1 MKKCNKCF
9 LLKNLEEFYIG
20 KKVCRE
26 CSRFFRNLKYQRQKK
41 KPKYIQLDL
50 NDILK

>member
-1 MKKCNKCF
+1 MFFIKKFRRF
-9 LLKNLEEFYIG
+9 LHR

-26 CSRFFRNLKYQRQKK
+26 CSRLNRKLKYQRQKK

-50 NDILK
+50 KDILE